1 MCHTKGLVQQRGR
14 GNSNSLELKTK
25 IMKKYIY
32 FILLFC
38 VALTCK
44 AQSPVYN
51 IMDVREG
58 IKGSYYKDLNNEL
71 DGYDGTYTY
80 YSSHYDDKIG
90 CYVSE
95 EFIIVLKKKVLSYDG
110 YYYEDLIVGEYEFKR
125 NGGSLDNT
133 LANIDINYTNEEI
146 NHAITGNFI
155 LTGTELGCPDCL
167 STEKRLRLTLVNKV
181 RRNIKGLDIR
191 KTTVNGA
198 PALKVSIFPQEHY
211 FEEDDDY
218 LMQPGTSMPA
228 TGSTILGIGD
238 YIMKKHPW

>member
-1 MCHTKGLVQQRGR
+1 
-14 GNSNSLELKTK
+14 
-25 IMKKYIY
+25 MKKYIY
-32 FILLFC
+32 LTLLC
-38 VALTCK
+38 ITVITCK
-44 AQSPVYN
+44 AQNPVYN

-90 CYVSE
+90 SYVSE
-95 EFIIVLKKKVLSYDG
+95 EFIMVLKKKVLAYDG

-125 NGGSLDNT
+125 NGCSLDNT

-167 STEKRLRLTLVNKV
+167 PTEKRLRLTLINKE
-181 RRNIKGLDIR
+181 RLIIKGLDIR
-191 KTTVNGA
+191 KTTVDGV

-228 TGSTILGIGD
+228 TGSSMLGIGD
-238 YIMKKHPW
+238 YIMKKRPW